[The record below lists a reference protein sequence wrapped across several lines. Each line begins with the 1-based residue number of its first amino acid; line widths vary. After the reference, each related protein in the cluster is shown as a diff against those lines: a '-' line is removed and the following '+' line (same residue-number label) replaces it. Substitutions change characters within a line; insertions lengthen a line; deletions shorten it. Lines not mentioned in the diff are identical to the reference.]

1 MEKIIVKDDEQIE
14 LSIVD
19 GDLEVHD
26 GATINVSSKVDKLV
40 IKGNLVNKGDVEING
55 SIEVL
60 EIIHKNGFLEITGDV
75 LAERINIRN
84 GGRGGS
90 KLIVGGNLTAKEAA
104 VDGGVEVEKDFN
116 CPIVK
121 IMGSCAVYGNTNVE
135 TYEVSGSAKHE
146 LNLNAVEADI
156 SGSFRVGENAIIK
169 EELEVSGSAKIGG
182 TLDCPE
188 IEIGGSFS
196 CNNLITNSTDVSG
209 SAKTVTAQVGD
220 KLSVSGAYKCEES
233 IIAAKLSVSGSSKV
247 GDDSKIERLS
257 VSGSSSAGDNVKFV
271 EVKISGSL
279 NLGKNTIAENINV
292 SGSCSSS
299 GFLKLSE
306 KLQVSGS
313 LTGDE
318 IEADE
323 IDVNGGLRCEVAK
336 ANLIK
341 ISRDSRVRGKLFGG
355 TVIIGDGARVEDITA
370 DVVEL
375 GKDVRAG
382 VVEAGTIDADPSAKY
397 TKG

>member
-1 MEKIIVKDDEQIE
+1 MENIVVKDDEKIE

-26 GATINVSSKVDKLV
+26 GATINVSSKVDKLI
-40 IKGNLVNKGDVEING
+40 IKGNLISKGDVEITG
-55 SIEVL
+55 SLEVE
-60 EIIHKNGFLEITGDV
+60 EIIHKNGYLEITGDV
-75 LAERINIRN
+75 HAKRIRIRN

-90 KLIVGGNLTAKEAA
+90 KLIVGGNLTAEETAI
-104 VDGGVEVEKDFN
+104 DGGVEVEKDFN
-116 CPIVK
+116 CPLVK
-121 IMGSCAVYGNTNVE
+121 IRGSCAVYGNTNVE

-156 SGSFRVGENAIIK
+156 SGSFKVGGDAIIK
-169 EELEVSGSAKIGG
+169 EELEVSGSAKVAG

-209 SAKTVTAQVGD
+209 SAKTISAQVGE
-220 KLSVSGAYKCEES
+220 KLSVSGSYRCEGS
-233 IIAAKLSVSGSSKV
+233 IIAAKLSVSGSSNV
-247 GDDSKIERLS
+247 GEESKIEKLS
-257 VSGSSSAGDNVKFV
+257 VSGSARSGDNSKFIDI
-271 EVKISGSL
+271 KTSGSL
-279 NLGKNTIAENINV
+279 GLGKNTIAENINV

-355 TVIIGDGARVEDITA
+355 TVIIGDDARVEDITA